1 MNFLIV
7 RHLCWRTTLPSAKYF
22 ARQLRRIV
30 TLSLMFSP
38 PLFIFLRW
46 IADSFYFALF
56 YFGESLCHSIFGRFP
71 FADHLINVNCNC
83 TGHAVN
89 APRFAIWL
97 ALRWVTIPVA
107 TPMQFLIKKV
117 TKSLD
122 LICRWQCFS
131 GVVRKVISTL
141 LGCRRSWIMYRIHT
155 WPQPITLTLFW
166 SGMRA
171 TYLFAYWIGW
181 RSLTV
186 NATEVRSGRRRP
198 GRCI

>member
-1 MNFLIV
+1 MNRRFLLLCAILFWGKSLSFNF
-7 RHLCWRTTLPSAKYF
+7 RPFSLCWPPYKC
-22 ARQLRRIV
+22 QLQLHWPRCER
-30 TLSLMFSP
+30 S
-38 PLFIFLRW
+38 
-46 IADSFYFALF
+46 SF
-56 YFGESLCHSIFGRFP
+56 CHLVGAEVGDYSGG
-71 FADHLINVNCNC
+71 LQS
-83 TGHAVN
+83 
-89 APRFAIWL
+89 
-97 ALRWVTIPVA
+97 